1 MRAEGPQVVLISGA
15 AGGIGSALVRAFDA
29 AGWQVGAGWH
39 RTRPAATGPGVFPLP
54 LDVTQ
59 PGSVTAAVA
68 TVMERWGRLDVW
80 IHNAGNARDQVLPRL
95 TMDDWQSVLD
105 VHLKG
110 AFLGARAILPSLIR
124 QGGGHLIHLASFS
137 GRVGRAGASNYSA
150 AKAAL
155 MGLTQSLARE
165 AGPHNIRVN
174 AVSPGYL
181 PTALLGP
188 VSAADLARHAADN
201 ALGRINEF
209 DEVARFVVHLAGMRN
224 VSGQLFQLDSR
235 MARC

>member
-1 MRAEGPQVVLISGA
+1 MNAGGPQVVLISGA
-15 AGGIGSALVRAFDA
+15 AGGIGSALVQAFDA
-29 AGWQVGAGWH
+29 AGWSVAAGWH
-39 RTRPAATGPGVFPLP
+39 RTRPAATGSGVFPVP
-54 LDVTQ
+54 LDVTE
-59 PGSVTAAVA
+59 PGSVTAAVSA
-68 TVMERWGRLDVW
+68 VLERWGRLDVW
-80 IHNAGNARDQVLPRL
+80 IHNAGNARDHVLPR
-95 TMDDWQSVLD
+95 MAVADWQSVVD

-110 AFLGARAILPSLIR
+110 AFLGARAILPAMIR
-124 QGGGHLIHLASFS
+124 QGGGHIIHLASFS
-137 GRVGRAGASNYSA
+137 GRVGRAGAANYSA

-165 AGPHNIRVN
+165 TGPDNIRVN

-188 VSAADLARHAADN
+188 VTAADLARHAADN

-209 DEVARFVVHLAGMRN
+209 DEVARFVVHLAAMRN

-235 MARC
+235 IARG